1 MVRWDIEQILMEAQ
15 HRWLRPAEICEI
27 LKNYKKFRI
36 APEPAHMPPSG
47 SLFLFDRKVL
57 RYFRKD
63 GHNWRKKKD
72 GKTVKEAHE
81 KLKAGSIDVLHCYYA
96 HGEENENF
104 QRRSYWM
111 LEDDL
116 SHIVLVHYR
125 EVKGN
130 RTNFNRVKEN
140 EEAIP
145 YSQES
150 EGTIPNS
157 EMESSISSSFHP
169 NNGQIPS
176 QTTDTSLNSVQA
188 SDYEDA
194 ESVYNHQASSQFQSF
209 LEPQQSVAVRI
220 DGGFSDPH
228 FPLSHDDYNGKPS
241 GSAFQLTQPDK
252 NTEYN
257 DAGLTYKPQK
267 NLDITSWE
275 DVLGNCTPGVD
286 SVQYQP
292 QFTSTCD
299 TMGQPFNNSILRRQE
314 FEDPLHVQEGQASQ
328 GDSSHLSKWPLDQ
341 KLHPDLRF
349 DLSYRNHEQEINH
362 LVHPDKQQNN
372 SIKYNQK
379 TEPSNGKDGHVLKV
393 DSQNHLTLEGK
404 SISSAMRQHLL
415 DGSSADEGLK
425 KLDSFNRWMSKEL
438 GDVEESHMQPS
449 SGAYWDAVEG
459 QNGVDVSVMPS
470 QGQLDTF
477 FLGPSISQDQLFSII
492 DFSPNWAYEGS
503 ETKVLITGKFL
514 KSNDETKN
522 CKWSCM
528 FGEVEVPAE
537 VIADGVLRCHTP
549 IHNAGR
555 VPFYVTCSN
564 RLACSEVREFEYR
577 VRQIHDLEAVDRPT
591 SNANDNLIMQFGRLL
606 CLGASSPHP
615 NTYDVTDVS
624 EVSNKIN
631 SLLEEDNEEWEQMLR
646 PNSEEGF
653 VLEKLKEHLL
663 QKLLKEKLRVWLLQK
678 VAEGG
683 KGPSILDEDGQGVIH
698 FAAALGYDWAL
709 EPTIIAGVSV
719 NFRDVN
725 GWTALHWAASYGRER
740 TVASLISLGAAF
752 GALTDPTPEFP
763 LGRTSADLASA
774 NGHKGISGY
783 LAESDLSSHLIS
795 LNLDNQDR
803 NDKLNSRS
811 DAIQEILGRNT
822 APPGYGDASDGPSLK
837 DSLAAV
843 CNATQAAARIHQ
855 VFRVQSFQKRQLK
868 EYGNDKFGMSDERA
882 LSLIAVKSNKP
893 GGQHDEHVH
902 AAASRIQ
909 NKFRGWKG
917 RKDFLIIRQRIVKIQ
932 AHVRGHQ
939 VRKNYRKITWSVGIL
954 EKVILRWRRKGSG
967 LRGFKR
973 EALNEGPSIHA
984 PPKEDDYD
992 FLKKGRK
999 QTEERLQK
1007 ALARVK
1013 SMAQNPAGRD
1023 QYSRMK
1029 NVVNE
1034 IQEKVMYNKAVM
1046 GAGVTDLDEDLI
1058 DLEKLLDD
1066 DAFMHTAP

>member
-1 MVRWDIEQILMEAQ
+1 MAETRRYGLTNQLDIEQILMEAQ

-81 KLKAGSIDVLHCYYA
+81 KLKQTPSKSCTLL
-96 HGEENENF
+96 
-104 QRRSYWM
+104 
-111 LEDDL
+111 LEALMFCIAITLMEKKTKIFKDAVIGCL
-116 SHIVLVHYR
+116 KSESLQVYVQ
-125 EVKGN
+125 VVGN

-169 NNGQIPS
+169 NNGQLPS

-220 DGGFSDPH
+220 DGGFPDPH
-228 FPLSHDDYNGKPS
+228 VPLSHDDYNGKPS

-252 NTEYN
+252 NTEQVFLLDFLSPINYFS
-257 DAGLTYKPQK
+257 GF
-267 NLDITSWE
+267 NL
-275 DVLGNCTPGVD
+275 
-286 SVQYQP
+286 
-292 QFTSTCD
+292 
-299 TMGQPFNNSILRRQE
+299 PFK
-314 FEDPLHVQEGQASQ
+314 QASE

-341 KLHPDLRF
+341 KLHSDFRF
-349 DLSYRNHEQEINH
+349 DLSYKNHEQEINH
-362 LVHPDKQQNN
+362 LVHPGKQQNN
-372 SIKYNQK
+372 SIKYNQQ
-379 TEPSNGKDGHVLKV
+379 TDPSNGKDGYVLKV

-438 GDVEESHMQPS
+438 GDVDESHMQPS

-522 CKWSCM
+522 YKWSCM

-577 VRQIHDLEAVDRPT
+577 VRHIHDLEAVDRPT
-591 SNANDNLIMQFGRLL
+591 SNANDILIMRFGRLL

-631 SLLEEDNEEWEQMLR
+631 SLLEEDNEELLQMLR

-653 VLEKLKEHLL
+653 VLEKLKEQLL

-698 FAAALGYDWAL
+698 FAAALGYDWAF
-709 EPTIIAGVSV
+709 EPTIIAGVNV

-740 TVASLISLGAAF
+740 TVASLISLGAAP

-763 LGRTSADLASA
+763 LGKSSADLASA

-783 LAESDLSSHLIS
+783 LAESYLSSHLIS

-803 NDKLNSRS
+803 NDNSDSRS
-811 DAIQEILGRNT
+811 DVTEEILGRNA
-822 APPGYGDASDGPSLK
+822 APPGYGGASDGPSLK

-855 VFRVQSFQKRQLK
+855 VFRVQSFQKRQLE

-893 GGQHDEHVH
+893 GGQRDEHVH

-973 EALNEGPSIHA
+973 EALNEGPSTHA
-984 PPKEDDYD
+984 SPKEDDYD

-1046 GAGVTDLDEDLI
+1046 GAG
-1058 DLEKLLDD
+1058 
-1066 DAFMHTAP
+1066 